1 MVRVSDNGVP
11 SLTDEAVVTVN
22 IKRNLWTP
30 AFNPRNYAITI
41 QETLSVGS
49 EIGVTV
55 AATDQDLS
63 VSKIATFYLFTV
75 LK

>member
-30 AFNPRNYAITI
+30 AFNPRNYAVTI
-41 QETLSVGS
+41 QETLPVGS

-63 VSKIATFYLFTV
+63 ASKIANFYSFTV

>member
-1 MVRVSDNGVP
+1 MRVSDNGVP
-11 SLTDEAVVTVN
+11 SLSDEAVVTVN

-30 AFNPRNYAITI
+30 AFSPLNYAVTI
-41 QETLSVGS
+41 QETLPVGS

>member
-30 AFNPRNYAITI
+30 AFNPLNYAVTI
-41 QETLSVGS
+41 QETLPVGS